1 MQTRFL
7 WCCLGALLAV
17 LGTAGCER
25 QQKASK
31 DLQVRAEKAEL
42 ELAVATQ
49 ALDKVKLER
58 DEFQRLLNERTE
70 QLNKIKAELQTSQ
83 DRSEK
88 QGQQLEQYNRDR
100 DKAGTAAKDAARTNE
115 GLQVQLREKTLQI
128 QNLEREKKD
137 LQQTVQELTAQVQ
150 VLVQSLTNGG
160 GGNDANGM

>member
-1 MQTRFL
+1 MQTRLL
-7 WCCLGALLAV
+7 WCCLGVLLAV
-17 LGTAGCER
+17 LGMAGCER

-31 DLQVRAEKAEL
+31 DLQARAEKAEL

-49 ALDKVKLER
+49 ALEKAKLER

-70 QLNKIKAELQTSQ
+70 ELSKAKAELQASQ

-88 QGQQLEQYNRDR
+88 QGQQVAQFNRDR
-100 DKAGTAAKDAARTNE
+100 EKASTAAKDAARTNE

-160 GGNDANGM
+160 GSDANGM

>member
-1 MQTRFL
+1 MQTRLL
-7 WCCLGALLAV
+7 WCCLGALLGV
-17 LGTAGCER
+17 MGTVGCER
-25 QQKASK
+25 HQKASK
-31 DLQVRAEKAEL
+31 DLQARAEKAEL

-49 ALDKVKLER
+49 ALDRVKLER
-58 DEFQRLLNERTE
+58 DEFQGLLNERTE
-70 QLNKIKAELQTSQ
+70 ELSRVKEELQTSR

-88 QGQQLEQYNRDR
+88 QGQQVEQYNRDR
-100 DKAGTAAKDAARTNE
+100 DKASTAAKDAARTNE
-115 GLQVQLREKTLQI
+115 GLQVQLREKALQI